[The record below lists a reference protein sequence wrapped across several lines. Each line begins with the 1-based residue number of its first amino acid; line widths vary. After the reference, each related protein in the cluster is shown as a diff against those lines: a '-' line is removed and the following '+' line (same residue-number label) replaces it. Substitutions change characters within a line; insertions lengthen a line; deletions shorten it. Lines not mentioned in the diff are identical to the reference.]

1 MSTQTETAKTNFKTF
16 LPKTDVIELAE
27 NYQLILEMPGIQ
39 KDSLEISLEKQVL
52 TVKGTYKETQSG
64 KPLKI
69 EYRQGHY
76 ERSFEINGE
85 IVKDAIEATFEDGLL
100 QLTLPKSKEALPQK
114 IVVN

>member
-1 MSTQTETAKTNFKTF
+1 MSTQTQTEKTNFKTF

-27 NYQLILEMPGIQ
+27 SYQLMLEMPGIH
-39 KDSLEISLEKQVL
+39 KDSIEISLEKQVL
-52 TVKGTYKETQSG
+52 TVKGTYKKVQAG

-85 IVKDAIEATFEDGLL
+85 IVKDAIEASFEDGLL
-100 QLTLPKSKEALPQK
+100 QLTLPKTKETHPHK
-114 IVVN
+114 IVVH